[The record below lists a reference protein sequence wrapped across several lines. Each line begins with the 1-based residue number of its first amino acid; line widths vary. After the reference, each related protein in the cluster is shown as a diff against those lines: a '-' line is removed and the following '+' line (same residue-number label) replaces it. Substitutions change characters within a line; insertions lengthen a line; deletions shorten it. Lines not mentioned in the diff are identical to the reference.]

1 MWLGILGPLEVRLE
15 GKLVPI
21 AAAKQRI
28 VFAALLLH
36 GNRPVSFDDL
46 AAFVWG
52 GSPPPAARVTLR
64 NYIKRL
70 RQAFGP
76 ELAARIRT
84 SDPGYLIELDES
96 ELDLSCFVR
105 RCESGGAA
113 VRAGQ
118 WQRAQQELDQAL
130 RLWRSAPLDD
140 VPSELLRGRELPRLE
155 QLRLQALE
163 WQMEA
168 RLRLG
173 HHGELVVPLR
183 SLAEAHPLRE
193 RFRAQLMLALYRCG
207 RQAEALAAYRDARQV
222 LVGEL
227 GVEPGPELQQL
238 QRRILA
244 GDEQL
249 WQGQAPAGAAAR
261 PLVVV
266 PPARRP
272 LSQPPGGHQP
282 LTADRSRRTPG
293 RAVPPGAARGRRDAG
308 SPFVRACSPGGTG
321 RSDRAGSPNGAGSSG
336 GAASSG
342 GAGSSEGAGSSGGAG
357 SPNGDRP
364 PGAGLPPAASKAGQS
379 RPPRPRQL
387 PFDVRQFAG
396 RAAELTALTGF
407 LDEAAGLSVV
417 TAVGG
422 CGGVGKTALA
432 VHWAHRVTGRFP
444 DGQIYLNLRGHDPAL
459 APLTPADALVL
470 LLSALGVPRGRMPD
484 SLDEQSALYR
494 SLMSDRRML
503 ILLDNARDS
512 WQVRP
517 LLPGSRDSM
526 VLVTGRSDFV
536 GLVANEGARLLTV
549 GLLSHQES
557 AELLAARLG
566 QDWLKG
572 EPAQQ
577 LQLISLC
584 GRLPLA
590 LSIAAARLAGAPERL
605 GALIG
610 ELSAADGL
618 LDGLTGDD
626 QLASVRAV
634 LSWSCDAMTEQSA
647 RMFRLLSVH
656 PGPDISASAA
666 ASLAGVTQRQAS
678 RALGELCHAHA
689 LQQNAQGRSSFHDLL
704 RAFAA
709 EQAAEH
715 DGGRD
720 RAEAVGR
727 VLDYYLGS
735 AHQAAG
741 LLFAPRDPI
750 TLSRPLRGVRPER
763 FASPD
768 QALAWLE
775 AERWVLIA
783 VIGLAAD
790 SGLDQQAEKLAWL
803 TGMFLERQGYWLDWD
818 EIQHIALASAQ
829 RAGDPAGIARAHR
842 SAGTRSRLAGRYD
855 DAYRHLELALDL
867 ERQLGNQ
874 LAQAAIHLGIVAV
887 LDQQG
892 RHAEAVSHVS
902 QALSGYRS
910 VGDRRGQASALGGL
924 GWCHSR
930 LGQYHEAIDCCERA
944 IALQR
949 QLGDQLGEAGSRD
962 SLGYALHQLGQY
974 RRAVGSFRRAL
985 DLLVAMGARY
995 PSAVTL
1001 MHLGDS
1007 YAELDDLPRAG
1018 SAWRQALV
1026 IMTELEHPDAERVRA
1041 KLARAHQP
1049 AGKG

>member
-1 MWLGILGPLEVRLE
+1 MWLGILGPLQVRLE

-28 VFAALLLH
+28 VLAALLLH

-96 ELDLSCFVR
+96 ELDLSCFVH
-105 RCESGGAA
+105 RCEAGGAA

-130 RLWRSAPLDD
+130 LLWRSAPLDD

-163 WQMEA
+163 WQMET

-173 HHGELVVPLR
+173 QHGELVVPLR

-207 RQAEALAAYRDARQV
+207 RQAEALAAYRDARRV

-249 WQGQAPAGAAAR
+249 WQGQPPAGGADR
-261 PLVVV
+261 HLIVV
-266 PPARRP
+266 PGARRPPGQSPGGGRQPRPADPARR
-272 LSQPPGGHQP
+272 
-282 LTADRSRRTPG
+282 TAGT
-293 RAVPPGAARGRRDAG
+293 AVRPGAARGRPDAG
-308 SPFVRACSPGGTG
+308 WLPDGAPTSR
-321 RSDRAGSPNGAGSSG
+321 GAGSSD
-336 GAASSG
+336 AADSSG
-342 GAGSSEGAGSSGGAG
+342 
-357 SPNGDRP
+357 RP
-364 PGAGLPPAASKAGQS
+364 PGAGRPPAGARPHAASRSARGG
-379 RPPRPRQL
+379 PPQPRQL

-432 VHWAHRVTGRFP
+432 VHWAHQVADRFP

-470 LLSALGVPRGRMPD
+470 LLSALGVPRGRMPG
-484 SLDEQSALYR
+484 SLDEQAALYR
-494 SLMSDRRML
+494 SLVSDRRML
-503 ILLDNARDS
+503 ILLDNARAS

-566 QDWLKG
+566 QDWLNG

-577 LQLISLC
+577 LELISLC

-610 ELSAADGL
+610 ELSTAGGL

-634 LSWSCDAMTEQSA
+634 LSWSCDAMTEQAA

-656 PGPDISASAA
+656 PGPDISAAAA
-666 ASLAGVTQRQAS
+666 ASLAGVTQRAAS

-715 DGGRD
+715 DGDRD
-720 RAEAVGR
+720 RAGAVNR

-735 AHQAAG
+735 AHHAAG

-750 TLSRPLRGVRPER
+750 SLSRPARGVRPER
-763 FASPD
+763 FGSPE

-803 TGMFLERQGYWLDWD
+803 TGMFLERQGYWVDWD

-855 DAYRHLELALDL
+855 DAHRHLQLALDL

-874 LAQAAIHLGIVAV
+874 LAQAAIHLGIVAA

-902 QALSGYRS
+902 QALAGYRS

-924 GWCHSR
+924 SWCHSR
-930 LGQYHEAIDCCERA
+930 LGQYAEAIHCCERA
-944 IALQR
+944 IGLQR
-949 QLGDQLGEAGSRD
+949 QLGDQLGEAGSWD
-962 SLGYALHQLGQY
+962 SLGCAHHHLGRY
-974 RRAVGSFRRAL
+974 RQAVGSFRRAL

-1007 YAELDDLPRAG
+1007 YVELGDPHAAG
-1018 SAWRQALV
+1018 SAWQQALA
-1026 IMTELEHPDAERVRA
+1026 IMTELDHPDAERVRA
-1041 KLARAHQP
+1041 KLAQVPQP
-1049 AGKG
+1049 AA